1 MRNREFGI
9 NLAARARLVMVFL
22 AVSFIGCMG
31 QPLQPRSEV
40 VSVAPLAATTPA
52 SQANVKREELS
63 AEIMRYADRY
73 SGRMSL
79 EAERIAQ
86 QADNADL
93 RWFAAGWNLASQ
105 QAVLDI
111 SLGPNA
117 VENLL
122 DMLVFASL
130 TRIEVESYWTPV
142 YLGPELGD
150 GLLLA
155 ARTMEQ
161 DIWDL
166 SGRVLTP
173 EQQGALRTLIEE
185 WDLANPDQH
194 YFWFVRFSGF
204 SGQRA
209 DDLARLQQ
217 TGGLLAEFQLA
228 RETAVEVKLLTER
241 LLRYLQRAPTITR
254 LQAQFALREVVRTPE
269 FARLLDDLHRV
280 SLSSSRYADFAEQLP
295 ATGDATID
303 ALFARLREEREA
315 AIVQMFDELSAE
327 RVAAIEQF
335 AAREQE
341 VITALLAS
349 RELQG
354 TVEKIGDEGGKI
366 ANITFV
372 RGVLLIVLWAVFY
385 VLGKLVYDVIRM
397 HRAWP
402 ASGGQIKG
410 SSS

>member
-1 MRNREFGI
+1 
-9 NLAARARLVMVFL
+9 
-22 AVSFIGCMG
+22 MG
-31 QPLQPRSEV
+31 QPLQPRSEGL
-40 VSVAPLAATTPA
+40 SVAPLASTTPA
-52 SQANVKREELS
+52 SQTNVKREELS
-63 AEIMRYADRY
+63 AEIMRFADRY

-86 QADNADL
+86 RADNADL

-117 VENLL
+117 IENLL

-130 TRIEVESYWTPV
+130 TRIEVESYWTPL

-150 GLLLA
+150 GLLFA

-166 SGRVLTP
+166 SARVLTP
-173 EQQGALRTLIEE
+173 EQQGALRTLIVE
-185 WDLANPDQH
+185 WDAANPDQH

-254 LQAQFALREVVRTPE
+254 LQAQFALREVARAPE
-269 FARLLDDLHRV
+269 VARLLDDLHRV

-295 ATGDATID
+295 ATSDATID

-315 AIVQMFDELSAE
+315 AIVQIFDELSAE

-349 RELQG
+349 RELQC
-354 TVEKIGDEGGKI
+354 TVEKIGEEGGRI

-385 VLGKLVYDVIRM
+385 VLGKLVYDFIRM
-397 HRAWP
+397 RRAWP
-402 ASGGQIKG
+402 ASGGAIDEL
-410 SSS
+410 SS

>member
-40 VSVAPLAATTPA
+40 LSVAPLAATTPA
-52 SQANVKREELS
+52 SQTNVKREELS

>member
-40 VSVAPLAATTPA
+40 LSVAPLAATTPA
-52 SQANVKREELS
+52 SQTNVKREELS

-410 SSS
+410 LSS

>member
-1 MRNREFGI
+1 MRNREFAI
-9 NLAARARLVMVFL
+9 NLAAASRLLMVFL
-22 AVSFIGCMG
+22 AVSFNSCMG
-31 QPLQPRSEV
+31 QPIQPRSEEL
-40 VSVAPLAATTPA
+40 SVPPLAATAPA
-52 SQANVKREELS
+52 SQTNVKREELS

-86 QADNADL
+86 QADDADL

-105 QAVLDI
+105 QTVLDI

-117 VENLL
+117 IENLL

-130 TRIEVESYWTPV
+130 TRIEVESYWTPL

-150 GLLLA
+150 GLLFA

-166 SGRVLTP
+166 SARVLTP
-173 EQQGALRTLIEE
+173 EQQGALRTLIVE
-185 WDLANPDQH
+185 WDAANPDQH

-254 LQAQFALREVVRTPE
+254 LQAQFALRDLARAPEV
-269 FARLLDDLHRV
+269 ARLLDDLHRV

-295 ATGDATID
+295 ATSDATID

-315 AIVQMFDELSAE
+315 AIAQIFDELSAE

-349 RELQG
+349 RELQC
-354 TVEKIGDEGGKI
+354 TVEKIGEEGGRI

-385 VLGKLVYDVIRM
+385 VLGKLVYDFIRM
-397 HRAWP
+397 RRAWP
-402 ASGGQIKG
+402 ASGRAIDEL
-410 SSS
+410 SS

>member
-1 MRNREFGI
+1 
-9 NLAARARLVMVFL
+9 
-22 AVSFIGCMG
+22 
-31 QPLQPRSEV
+31 
-40 VSVAPLAATTPA
+40 
-52 SQANVKREELS
+52 
-63 AEIMRYADRY
+63 
-73 SGRMSL
+73 
-79 EAERIAQ
+79 
-86 QADNADL
+86 
-93 RWFAAGWNLASQ
+93 
-105 QAVLDI
+105 
-111 SLGPNA
+111 
-117 VENLL
+117 
-122 DMLVFASL
+122 
-130 TRIEVESYWTPV
+130 
-142 YLGPELGD
+142 
-150 GLLLA
+150 
-155 ARTMEQ
+155 
-161 DIWDL
+161 
-166 SGRVLTP
+166 VLTP

-372 RGVLLIVLWAVFY
+372 RGVLLIVLWAAFY
-385 VLGKLVYDVIRM
+385 VLGKLMYDVIRM

>member
-40 VSVAPLAATTPA
+40 LSVAPLAATTPA

-372 RGVLLIVLWAVFY
+372 RGVLLIVLWAAFY
-385 VLGKLVYDVIRM
+385 VLGKLMYDVIRM

>member
-1 MRNREFGI
+1 
-9 NLAARARLVMVFL
+9 MVCL

-31 QPLQPRSEV
+31 QPLQPRSDV
-40 VSVAPLAATTPA
+40 LSVAPLAATTPA
-52 SQANVKREELS
+52 SQTNFKREELS

-117 VENLL
+117 IENLL

-150 GLLLA
+150 GLLFA

-241 LLRYLQRAPTITR
+241 LLRHLQRAPTITR
-254 LQAQFALREVVRTPE
+254 LHAQFALREVLRAPE
-269 FARLLDDLHRV
+269 VARLLDDLHRV

-295 ATGDATID
+295 ATSDAAIH

-354 TVEKIGDEGGKI
+354 TVEKIGDEGSKI

-402 ASGGQIKG
+402 ASGGQTKG